1 LYELN
6 FRKKI
11 VQEDATIE
19 KKGFGGKRFGRR
31 LVYLFILELTTHICA
46 ICKKY

>member
-19 KKGFGGKRFGRR
+19 KKGFGGIRFGRR
-31 LVYLFILELTTHICA
+31 LVNLFIL
-46 ICKKY
+46 